1 MTTYGPAP
9 IDLLNDSPAV
19 RDYKAGAGW
28 LWYALRN
35 AGMTDEQ
42 IANSLATYDA
52 SVKRVALEDAAD
64 LIRDASLGHY
74 PSGMCPAVSTA
85 KGAASL
91 IDPRID
97 SPEYLTAAIERAR
110 EAWKGAR
117 T

>member
-42 IANSLATYDA
+42 IANSLATYDE
-52 SVKRVALEDAAD
+52 SVRRVALEER
-64 LIRDASLGHY
+64 LCIGC
-74 PSGMCPAVSTA
+74 G
-85 KGAASL
+85 
-91 IDPRID
+91 DPRD
-97 SPEYLTAAIERAR
+97 NGKAHGY
-110 EAWKGAR
+110 GAEFGGCV
-117 T
+117 